1 MSFIEVKNV
10 TKRFDNEAV
19 LDNISF
25 DIEEGE
31 VLGILGRSG
40 SGKSVLLNM
49 LRGIP
54 EYEPDEGEVFYN
66 VSMCPRCKR
75 VDVPS
80 KVGESCIC
88 KKAKLEE
95 KNINLWKS
103 TRSQFSEVKKRISI
117 MLQRTFALY
126 EEDTVIENIMKSF
139 ENQRDE
145 DNINKAISLLKMTRM
160 EHRITHIARD
170 LSGGEKQRIVL
181 ARQLAKNP
189 MLFLADE
196 PTGTLDP
203 KTAKLLHDAL
213 LSGVKDKN
221 ITMIINSH
229 WPEVIEDLSDRVIW
243 LENGQIKE
251 EGDPASIVSEFVK
264 EIPLPKKH
272 EEFTTGGPLIEMK
285 DLKKYYFSV
294 SRGVVKSV
302 DGVTLTI
309 NEGEIASIVGL
320 SGAGK
325 TTLSKLIAGIVEPS
339 DGEIKI
345 KLGEEWIDMGKKGP
359 QHRGRVTPH
368 IGLLHQDFSLY
379 PYKTI
384 LGNLTDAISLDLP
397 SEFAKMKSLH
407 VLTAVG
413 FKEEEASK
421 LLTKYPDQMSGGE
434 RHRVAIAQVLIKEPR
449 IVILDEPTGTMDP
462 ITRRNVAESILNAR
476 EELDQTFVIISHDM
490 DFVLEC
496 CDTAAL
502 MRDGKL
508 LDNGKPEDIV
518 KQLTSQER
526 TKMLNKQ
533 L

>member
-10 TKRFDNEAV
+10 TKKFDNEAV

-25 DIEEGE
+25 NIEEGE

-66 VSMCPRCKR
+66 VSVCPHCKR

-80 KVGESCIC
+80 KVGETCGC

-103 TRSQFSEVKKRISI
+103 SRRQFSEVKKRISI

-243 LENGQIKE
+243 LEAGKIKE
-251 EGDPASIVSEFVK
+251 EGDPAIIVSEFVK

-325 TTLSKLIAGIVEPS
+325 TTLSKLIAGLVEPS

-345 KLGEEWIDMGKKGP
+345 KLGEEW
-359 QHRGRVTPH
+359 
-368 IGLLHQDFSLY
+368 
-379 PYKTI
+379 
-384 LGNLTDAISLDLP
+384 
-397 SEFAKMKSLH
+397 
-407 VLTAVG
+407 
-413 FKEEEASK
+413 
-421 LLTKYPDQMSGGE
+421 
-434 RHRVAIAQVLIKEPR
+434 
-449 IVILDEPTGTMDP
+449 
-462 ITRRNVAESILNAR
+462 
-476 EELDQTFVIISHDM
+476 
-490 DFVLEC
+490 
-496 CDTAAL
+496 
-502 MRDGKL
+502 
-508 LDNGKPEDIV
+508 
-518 KQLTSQER
+518 
-526 TKMLNKQ
+526 
-533 L
+533 

>member
-10 TKRFDNEAV
+10 TKIFDNEAV
-19 LDNISF
+19 LDNISIN
-25 DIEEGE
+25 IEEGE
-31 VLGILGRSG
+31 VVGILGRSG

-54 EYEPDEGEVFYN
+54 EYEPDEGEIIYN
-66 VSMCPRCKR
+66 VSMCPECDRI
-75 VDVPS
+75 DVPS
-80 KVGESCIC
+80 KAGESCTC
-88 KKAKLEE
+88 KHGKYEAKT
-95 KNINLWKS
+95 INLWKS
-103 TRSQFSEVKKRISI
+103 TRTEFASVKKRVSI

-126 EEDTVIENIMKSF
+126 EEESVIENIMKSF
-139 ENQRDE
+139 EDQRDE
-145 DNINKAISLLKMTRM
+145 DNVNKAINLLKMTRM
-160 EHRITHIARD
+160 EHRITHVARD

-203 KTAKLLHDAL
+203 KTAKLLHNAL
-213 LSGVKDKN
+213 LNGVKEKN

-243 LENGQIKE
+243 LEKGQIKE
-251 EGDPASIVSEFVK
+251 EGEPEGIVEKFVA

-272 EEFTTGGPLIEMK
+272 EQVSIGDPLIEMK

-309 NEGEIASIVGL
+309 NEGEIASVVGL

-325 TTLSKLIAGIVEPS
+325 TTLSKVIAGLVEPS

-345 KLGEEWIDMGKKGP
+345 RLGEEWIDMGKKGP
-359 QHRGRVTPH
+359 SHRGRVTPH

-434 RHRVAIAQVLIKEPR
+434 RHRVAIAQVLIKEPH

-476 EELDQTFVIISHDM
+476 EELDQTFIIISHDM

-508 LDNGKPEDIV
+508 LDNGKPEEIV
-518 KQLTSQER
+518 EQLTSQER
-526 TKMLNKQ
+526 TKMLNKDI
-533 L
+533 